1 MTALILAQAAGG
13 GFDPRLL
20 IVWGLIIVVFYFFMI
35 RPQVKKQKD
44 QKKFASELKKGDKV
58 ITTSGMHGKVIDI
71 ADTTVLLETEGGHK
85 IRFNKAAISIDDS
98 KSLNAPPVATK

>member
-13 GFDPRLL
+13 GFDTRLL
-20 IVWGLIIVVFYFFMI
+20 IVWGLIIVVFYMFMI

-44 QKKFASELKKGDKV
+44 QKKFADELKKGDKV

-71 ADTTVLLETEGGHK
+71 ADNTVLLETEGGHK
-85 IRFNKAAISIDDS
+85 IRFNKSAISIDES
-98 KSLNAPPVATK
+98 KALNAPVVTK

>member
-13 GFDPRLL
+13 GFDSRLL

-44 QKKFASELKKGDKV
+44 QKKFANELKKGDKV

-98 KSLNAPPVATK
+98 KSANTPAASK